1 MTNQHVARVRSK
13 LLAKL
18 LCDRGGSSVGR
29 GHWRAGDHKLHCS
42 GAEGSTRAESLGQK
56 PGVRGAQRTRAEAG
70 SGDLCN
76 HTAHPGDL
84 QSGCPRLVAP
94 SSVWDS
100 GKEAGSVGAG
110 DRTRQRGA
118 WLCPDWRL
126 LACLCSSC
134 FHELAQK
141 VGRLSEVISKVSASQ
156 SEFLPFYLESQLH
169 VSPDSHSTGQDGHRR
184 NKGAHPI
191 THMLL

>member
-1 MTNQHVARVRSK
+1 MTT
-13 LLAKL
+13 
-18 LCDRGGSSVGR
+18 SSTALERRAVPGQRAWGR
-29 GHWRAGDHKLHCS
+29 
-42 GAEGSTRAESLGQK
+42 SLGSEGLNA
-56 PGVRGAQRTRAEAG
+56 PGRRRAVEICAH
-70 SGDLCN
+70 N

-156 SEFLPFYLESQLH
+156 SEFLTFYLESQLH